1 MCKKCWAVSAV
12 LMLAVMG
19 LLYKFVVSGNTI
31 SGSDGRIAIV
41 LQDDEKNLVLTEM
54 RAFLN
59 SVQLISTGL
68 VENDMKKVAENARA
82 VGAAAQQAVP
92 GSLIGKL
99 PIEFKKLGFD
109 THGQFDML
117 AMDAEQ
123 LGDREHSLKQLS
135 VLMQNCV
142 GCHAGYRLI
151 TEPGH

>member
-12 LMLAVMG
+12 LMLAIVG
-19 LLYKFVVSGNTI
+19 LVYKFVFVGNTV

-54 RAFLN
+54 RTFLQ
-59 SVQLISTGL
+59 SIQAITTAV
-68 VENDMKKVAENARA
+68 VENDMKKVAENARL

-92 GSLIGKL
+92 GSLVGKL
-99 PIEFKKLGFD
+99 PMEFKKLGFD
-109 THGQFDML
+109 THSQFDML

-123 LGDREHSLKQLS
+123 LGDREHTLRQLG

-142 GCHAGYRLI
+142 ACHAGYRLI
-151 TEPGH
+151 TEPGR